1 VLIVSLVLLPLV
13 GSVLP
18 LIAPGRGGRRLALL
32 SAIPTAVALV
42 ILAMLGPRIFAGEVL
57 RSSWEWVPRLGL
69 EATFRLD
76 GLAWLFGVLVLGIG
90 LLILLYSSYY
100 MSEREAQPR
109 FYAALMLF
117 GAAMMG
123 VVVSGNLIQL
133 VIFWELTSLSSFL
146 LIGYRTG
153 EAGAR
158 VGAMRALVVTGA
170 GGLAL
175 LGGALL
181 LGRMAGSHDLDVV
194 FAAADTIRAHEL
206 YTPALILVA
215 LGAFTK
221 SAQFPFHFWLPGA
234 MAAPT
239 PVSAYLHSAT
249 MVKAGVFLLARLY
262 PVLSGT
268 DLWLVLVGAI
278 GLVTL
283 LAGAYAAMW
292 QHDLKGLLAYSTIS
306 HLGLITLLLGFGTE
320 MAAVAAVF
328 HIVNHATF
336 KASLFMAAGIID
348 HEAGTR
354 DMRALHGLW
363 KYMPW
368 TGALALI
375 SAAAM
380 AGVPLLNGFLSK
392 EMFFTEALHAHRAGG
407 YGWLVPVAATLAGAL
422 SVGYSL
428 RFMMEV
434 FFSRAEAPPAK
445 VPHDP
450 PMFMLLPVG
459 ALSLLCVLVGVL
471 PSIVVAPAL
480 SAAVSS
486 VIAAPTPEYSLALWH
501 GLNVPLLMTI
511 AALGGGVALF
521 RLRQRLY
528 ELHDRHLPRIPAAV
542 LFDRGMNRAI
552 RLAASITAAS
562 ENGSLQRY
570 QRLLIGAALVVATAP
585 FVEFGW
591 STGSA
596 TMSLPDPATTIVW
609 GMLVAAV
616 FATVSWRDD
625 RLTAVIS
632 ISVVGLLVS
641 LGFSRLSAPDLVIT
655 QLLVELVTI
664 VLLLLALH
672 FLPAAPPEE
681 HSRSERLR
689 KVRDVGLSAA
699 AGLGAGA
706 LAWMV
711 MTREA
716 STISRYFI
724 EQSLPKG
731 GGTNIVNVILVDF
744 RGFDTFGEIVV
755 VAAAGLGVLAMISRM
770 RITRSAADVPLVP
783 FDRRHPVILTMISR
797 PILPMAVLLSIF
809 ILLRGHDL
817 PGGGFAAGLLTSV
830 ALILQYM
837 ASGVEWTAQ
846 RLKVDF
852 QRVVAAGVVLAA
864 MTGLWSV
871 VEGRPFLT
879 SSYEYASVPGIGK
892 VPLSSALVFDV
903 GVYLT
908 VVGAVMLILGRLGK
922 LKADD
927 PMEELAAETAAREE
941 EATWN
946 R

>member
-1 VLIVSLVLLPLV
+1 VLIVALVILPLV
-13 GSVLP
+13 GSALP
-18 LIAPGRGGRRLALL
+18 LLAARRGGKQLALL
-32 SAIPTAVALV
+32 SAIPTAAALV
-42 ILAMLGPRIFAGEVL
+42 LLSLQAPRIFGGEVL
-57 RSSWEWVPRLGL
+57 RESWQWVPRLGL
-69 EATFRLD
+69 ELSFRLD
-76 GLAWLFGVLVLGIG
+76 GLGWLFGVLVLGIG

-100 MSEREAQPR
+100 LSEQEATPR
-109 FYAALMLF
+109 FYATLMLF

-123 VVVSGNLIQL
+123 VVLSGNLIQL
-133 VIFWELTSLSSFL
+133 VVFWELTSLSSFL
-146 LIGYRTG
+146 LIGYRSR

-158 VGAMRALVVTGA
+158 VGAMRALIVTGG

-175 LGGALL
+175 LAGVLL
-181 LGRMAGSHDLDVV
+181 MGRIAGSYDLDVV
-194 FAAADTIRAHEL
+194 FASAELIRGSAL
-206 YTPALILVA
+206 YPVTLVLFA

-249 MVKAGVFLLARLY
+249 MVKAGVFLLARMY
-262 PVLSGT
+262 PALAGT
-268 DLWLVLVGAI
+268 DLWLVIVGVI

-328 HIVNHATF
+328 HIINHATF

-354 DMRALHGLW
+354 DMRVLHGLW
-363 KYMPW
+363 RYMPY

-375 SAAAM
+375 SSAAM

-392 EMFFTEALHAHRAGG
+392 EMFFTEALHIHRAGG
-407 YGWLVPVAATLAGAL
+407 YGWLVPAAATLAGAL

-434 FFSRAEAPPAK
+434 FFSRSGEPLPKTPHEPPL
-445 VPHDP
+445 
-450 PMFMLLPVG
+450 FMLVPVG
-459 ALSLLCVLVGVL
+459 ALSLACVVVGVL
-471 PSIVVAPAL
+471 PAIVVAPAL
-480 SAAVSS
+480 SAAVSA
-486 VIAAPTPEYSLALWH
+486 VINAPTPEYSLALWH
-501 GLNVPLLMTI
+501 GLNTPLLMTL

-521 RLRQRLY
+521 RSRKWLY
-528 ELHDRHLPRIPAAV
+528 AMHDRHLPRVPAAV
-542 LFDRGMNRAI
+542 LFDRGVNRVI
-552 RLAASITAAS
+552 RMAAWVTAAS

-570 QRLLIGAALVVATAP
+570 QRLLLGAALVVAATP
-585 FVEFGW
+585 FVQFGW
-591 STGSA
+591 VPGPVPVN
-596 TMSLPDPATTIVW
+596 LPDAATTVIWALMV
-609 GMLVAAV
+609 VAV
-616 FATVSWRDD
+616 FATVIWRED
-625 RLTAVIS
+625 RLTAVVT

-641 LGFSRLSAPDLVIT
+641 LGFSRFSAPDLVIT

-672 FLPAAPPEE
+672 FLP
-681 HSRSERLR
+681 
-689 KVRDVGLSAA
+689 KAA
-699 AGLGAGA
+699 AEPPRAGDGLRMARDAAIAGTAGIGTGA

-716 STISRYFI
+716 ASISRYFI
-724 EQSLPKG
+724 EQSVPKG

-755 VAAAGLGVLAMISRM
+755 VAVAGLGVLAMISKM
-770 RITRSAADVPLVP
+770 RVTRSPEGVPLVP
-783 FDRRHPVILTMISR
+783 FERRHPVFLTMISR
-797 PILPMAVLLSIF
+797 PILPMALLLSVF

-837 ASGVEWTAQ
+837 ASGVEWTTA
-846 RLKVDF
+846 RLRIDF

-864 MTGLWSV
+864 GTGIWSMFR
-871 VEGRPFLT
+871 GRPFLT
-879 SSYEYASVPGIGK
+879 SSYEYTVLPGVGK

-908 VVGAVMLILGRLGK
+908 VVGAVMLILARLGK
-922 LKADD
+922 LRAED
-927 PMEELAAETAAREE
+927 PVEERRAEVAAEQE
-941 EATWN
+941 EAIWKL
-946 R
+946 